1 MFNLDLTV
9 QGSPCGWHPTE
20 MLSCWT
26 YRLMMYLRYISLLQV
41 EKMLKDPEALEN
53 IVAASP
59 GLDNDPIAMGK
70 FFEG

>member
-1 MFNLDLTV
+1 
-9 QGSPCGWHPTE
+9 
-20 MLSCWT
+20 
-26 YRLMMYLRYISLLQV
+26 
-41 EKMLKDPEALEN
+41 MLKDPEALEN